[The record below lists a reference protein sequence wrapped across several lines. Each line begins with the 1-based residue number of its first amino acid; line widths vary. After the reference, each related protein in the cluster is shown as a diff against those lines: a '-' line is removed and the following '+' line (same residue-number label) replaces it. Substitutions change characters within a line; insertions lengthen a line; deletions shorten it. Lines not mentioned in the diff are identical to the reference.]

1 MRANTARCNRAGR
14 AESRCVVMRV
24 PEVGGLAART
34 VGGLAA
40 HSSRAGRVA
49 GLGLLIGLLVGRGA
63 ARGSL
68 ASQTG
73 AARAPRPARPP
84 LPAPPRPPAAPS
96 RLTARAEGAA
106 VRLRWHAPAHG
117 RVSAF
122 RI

>member
-49 GLGLLIGLLVGRGA
+49 GLGLLIGLLVGFGP
-63 ARGSL
+63 ARRSL
-68 ASQTG
+68 ASHT
-73 AARAPRPARPP
+73 RA
-84 LPAPPRPPAAPS
+84 PAAPS
-96 RLTARAEGAA
+96 RLTARAERAA

-122 RI
+122 RIERGGRPIA